1 MKILMYLAKNFSFRP
16 FEKTLPAVAQPA
28 EEVLYGQT
36 GGLSTPAAPEE
47 EVQVEQAVVIFV
59 HCEPQDEA
67 GPAGLETK
75 FVKNVKWIAG
85 KRGFKNVVLHSFTH
99 LAEASASPQF
109 AETFLQSAAARLGST
124 GYLVTL
130 TPFGWTCEWK
140 LSVYGESLAKVFK
153 SL

>member
-1 MKILMYLAKNFSFRP
+1 MCGKGTGNPAMKLLMFLSKQFTFRP
-16 FEKTLPAVAQPA
+16 FEKTMPEAGDGNGEAQVSEA
-28 EEVLYGQT
+28 
-36 GGLSTPAAPEE
+36 
-47 EVQVEQAVVIFV
+47 AVVFV
-59 HCEPQDEA
+59 HSEPQDE
-67 GPAGLETK
+67 GDPAGLETK

-109 AETFLQSAAARLGST
+109 AEAFLQNAAVRLRDT
-124 GYLVTL
+124 GYQVTV
-130 TPFGWTCEWK
+130 TPFGWVCEWD